1 VTNIDNLGSEILDQ
15 LKQYGQLVNG
25 QIELASEQTAKDLVD
40 DLKRESPKRAKRG
53 GKYAK
58 GWKVKKLGTN
68 YIVYNRTKYQL
79 THLLEHGHAK
89 RGGGR
94 VPAKVHIRPAEERA
108 VNTFIRRIEDAIRS

>member
-1 VTNIDNLGSEILDQ
+1 MNQ
-15 LKQYGQLVNG
+15 LQQYGRLVNG
-25 QIELASEQTAKDLVD
+25 QIELASEKTANEMVQ
-40 DLKRESPKRAKRG
+40 DLKRTSPKRAKRG

-58 GWKVKKLGTN
+58 GWKVKKLGSN
-68 YIVYNRTKYQL
+68 YIVFNRTRYQL

-108 VNTFIRRIEDAIRS
+108 VNTFIRRIEEAIEQ